1 MPAKAI
7 ERNRNH
13 PDGRNRVCLPPA
25 SQPMTA
31 KKFTATPW
39 EAAHESQTLRGAPIR
54 RETWQA
60 TTIPKPH
67 FMCARSATASKECS
81 PNIARARPI
90 GDENAQQSTTCSEG
104 RSETVRPL
112 SRKVWSHP
120 VLLVAN
126 SPLFKEVR

>member
-1 MPAKAI
+1 M
-7 ERNRNH
+7 
-13 PDGRNRVCLPPA
+13 RVKLCA
-25 SQPMTA
+25 
-31 KKFTATPW
+31 
-39 EAAHESQTLRGAPIR
+39 RCPIR

-60 TTIPKPH
+60 TTIAKPH

-81 PNIARARPI
+81 PNIARARPR
-90 GDENAQQSTTCSEG
+90 GDENAQQSTTFSEW

-126 SPLFKEVR
+126 SSLFKEVR